1 MKLNI
6 RTSCENAPK
15 KELIKDLTV
24 LFAAYDI
31 SQAMQ
36 YLEDDVIWTL
46 VGDEPIVGKEPFA
59 AALME
64 MAHNKATELTIHSIV
79 THGKEAAING
89 EMVMGDGNVFGFAD
103 FYEFTS
109 VKGSKVRS
117 ITSYVVQKV
126 KSE

>member
-15 KELIKDLTV
+15 KELIKDLTI

-31 SQAMQ
+31 PQAMQ

-89 EMVMGDGNVFGFAD
+89 EMVMGDGKVFGFAD

-109 VKGSKVRS
+109 AKGSKVRS

>member
-15 KELIKDLTV
+15 KELIKDLTI

-31 SQAMQ
+31 PQAMQ

-59 AALME
+59 AVLME

-109 VKGSKVRS
+109 AKGSKVRS